1 MMAKRFNYIPWLIGG
16 AALWFLFRKPG
27 TIQGINGNNDLTY
40 SQLDWVLTNKEYRKL
55 SLKDKKEY
63 KKKYREAIGEAQ
75 VMLNY
80 AKEFSP
86 NKIGYRQYI
95 LTFLINN
102 EPI

>member
-1 MMAKRFNYIPWLIGG
+1 MAKKFNYIPWLIGG
-16 AALWFLFRKPG
+16 AAAWFLLRKPG
-27 TIQGINGNNDLTY
+27 TIQGIGDNGNNPY
-40 SQLDWVLTNKEYRKL
+40 SQLDWVLTYKEYKKL
-55 SLKDKKEY
+55 PLKDKKEY

-86 NKIGYRQYI
+86 HKIEYRQDI
-95 LTFLINN
+95 LKFLLNN